1 MLGLKRIGWGVG
13 YALMAAF
20 GVVGTYVAAGTV
32 AALPAALLALIGAGG
47 LAMVSFIRW
56 FDRHRPA
63 PVLAVAPSGAQ
74 GTFFR
79 RSRFMI
85 GFSVLCTLGLAGWT
99 GALAAALFRLG
110 HDVTAIA
117 VTTLTVLLLW
127 PPAMAALGKVKPG
140 GLWLTPFGLE
150 HRQESTSWAVS
161 WADLAAVERHPT
173 QRVVPPAAGLGAAAI
188 QPVRLDLQ
196 AGGYP
201 AVKRTTR
208 WVWDRE
214 IREGRGALV
223 VDAYDL
229 AGGPAM
235 IATAIEHYLAY
246 PRLRGHLGTVRSLPR
261 LRSRSARTDRPWAIR
276 TACSR
281 RRSPAPSRS

>member
-1 MLGLKRIGWGVG
+1 MKRIGWGVG

-74 GTFFR
+74 GTFFS

-99 GALAAALFRLG
+99 GALALVLYRLG
-110 HDVTAIA
+110 HDVTAML
-117 VTTLTVLLLW
+117 VTALTVLLLW
-127 PPAMAALGKVKPG
+127 PAAVAALGKVKPG

-173 QRVVPPAAGLGAAAI
+173 QRMVPPPSSLGAAI

-196 AGGYP
+196 AGGFP
-201 AVKRTTR
+201 AIQRTTR
-208 WVWDRE
+208 WTWDRE
-214 IREGRGALV
+214 VREPGQEALV

-235 IATAIEHYLAY
+235 IAIAIEHYLAY
-246 PRLRGHLGTVRSLPR
+246 PRLRGHLGTARSLPR
-261 LRSRSARTDRPWAIR
+261 LHTRSGRTNRPWAIR